1 MRYFDI
7 FGRRQFFGVITGLAV
22 SIGLMKLPF
31 GVKQRSAMAVQ
42 NPEFVV
48 INGWV
53 LTGKDIA
60 ASKMTRNA
68 V

>member
-7 FGRRQFFGVITGLAV
+7 FGRRKFFGMITGLAV

-31 GVKQRSAMAVQ
+31 EAKQRPAMAVQ
-42 NPEFVV
+42 KPEFVV

-53 LTGKDIA
+53 LTGEDIA

-68 V
+68 A